1 MDMQSK
7 HHSEESARPEGVL
20 LLINLKSGGAKE
32 RGVVSSSVLSATAA
46 HLELSPSKRSP
57 PRRVQFLDFLWK
69 GPANSLL
76 SRDPGFRLPG
86 AALTKSERQRR
97 PIERKMRGE
106 SYLKLLASE
115 DGGDGKSSTRQG
127 TDTRYSEGT
136 ASILSCT
143 INLANTCIGTGM
155 FGLPA
160 AFASSGYALGSLL
173 LMAACMFA
181 ANGLRLL
188 TMSAEKVGIRS
199 DRPASF
205 YSIASAALPQFT
217 VAIDFA
223 VALKCFGVATSYL
236 ITVGDC
242 MVEAIRY
249 VFQNHLDHMD
259 STAHSAASSFVAS
272 RQFWVLSAVIMVI
285 PMSFHGTLD
294 ALHCASTLSLFLT
307 YAVATGIILYAEGI
321 LDPCEG
327 KSMLYAY
334 YNNTTLSNDFTLQG
348 ESFPQQARQLLQ
360 STNETI
366 ATFVSNNTT
375 TLSSSKTV
383 CQGEIQAWNDASAT
397 LRNIAIFVF
406 SFCCHQNIFPVVNEI
421 KDRTQPRVDSVV
433 TGAMCSAFLLYFVVA
448 VEGYLTFGKL
458 VSGDILLSYPETAPV
473 TIMRLAIAV
482 MVMLSYPLQLDPSRR
497 SIMSLIRVIREY
509 LDKRRRNKS
518 TALRDEED
526 ELSCSLHA
534 TSRIP
539 GESSVRSRARLDVP
553 AATRNVADALEKAV
567 QKSEP
572 QELFTKAEEK
582 FLFNA
587 ITCVFLALS
596 LSSAMVVKD
605 LGIVLAIV
613 GATGST
619 MVRDLITTYGRLS
632 VLS

>member
-294 ALHCASTLSLFLT
+294 ALHCASTLSLFLVHMRWRRGLSCT
-307 YAVATGIILYAEGI
+307 QREF
-321 LDPCEG
+321 
-327 KSMLYAY
+327 S
-334 YNNTTLSNDFTLQG
+334 TL
-348 ESFPQQARQLLQ
+348 ARASQCCMH
-360 STNETI
+360 I
-366 ATFVSNNTT
+366 TT
-375 TLSSSKTV
+375 TQHLVMILHCKGNPFPNRQGNCCNPQTKPSPRSCLITQQPFRHLKRCARAKSKRGMMLVRLCAILRFLCFPFVAIRTFFQWSMKSRTEHSHASTRLS
-383 CQGEIQAWNDASAT
+383 
-397 LRNIAIFVF
+397 
-406 SFCCHQNIFPVVNEI
+406 PV
-421 KDRTQPRVDSVV
+421 P
-433 TGAMCSAFLLYFVVA
+433 C
-448 VEGYLTFGKL
+448 
-458 VSGDILLSYPETAPV
+458 
-473 TIMRLAIAV
+473 
-482 MVMLSYPLQLDPSRR
+482 
-497 SIMSLIRVIREY
+497 
-509 LDKRRRNKS
+509 
-518 TALRDEED
+518 ALRFYFI
-526 ELSCSLHA
+526 LWLPSKV
-534 TSRIP
+534 I
-539 GESSVRSRARLDVP
+539 
-553 AATRNVADALEKAV
+553 
-567 QKSEP
+567 
-572 QELFTKAEEK
+572 
-582 FLFNA
+582 
-587 ITCVFLALS
+587 
-596 LSSAMVVKD
+596 
-605 LGIVLAIV
+605 
-613 GATGST
+613 
-619 MVRDLITTYGRLS
+619 
-632 VLS
+632 